1 MENNGELYCL
11 KWNQFQINIFS
22 ALENLHLTEDFAD
35 VTLYCDG
42 TSHKAHKVIL
52 SACSPYFKSVFMV
65 CIWIIIYYIYVLIY
79 LNFD

>member
-1 MENNGELYCL
+1 MDKNSELYCL

-22 ALENLHLTEDFAD
+22 ALENLHLSEEFAD

-65 CIWIIIYYIYVLIY
+65 SMEP
-79 LNFD
+79 